1 MSTANE
7 IQKITVSD
15 ISVLVVKK
23 DIKNLHL
30 SVLPPLGKVRVTAP
44 FRMKDEAIRM
54 AVVSRLSWIK
64 KQQTK
69 FQNQDRQTIREY
81 VSGESHY
88 LLGKSYRLKLVVKK
102 GAPNVFTKGKTLI
115 VIEIEENAPH
125 EKLDKAFL
133 KWYRENLRK
142 ISDSLLPKWE
152 KKMDVKI
159 NKVGIRHMKTRWGS
173 CNSVS
178 KTIWLNLELIKKPT
192 SCIEYVL
199 AHEFCHVIEKKH
211 NDKFLGLM
219 NLHMPKWRMYK
230 DELNRMP
237 LAYEKWKY

>member
-1 MSTANE
+1 MSTADGT
-7 IQKITVSD
+7 QKIIVSD

-23 DIKNLHL
+23 EVKNLHL
-30 SVLPPLGKVRVTAP
+30 SVLPPLGTVRVTAP
-44 FRMKDEAIRM
+44 FRMKDESIRI

-69 FQNQDRQTIREY
+69 FQDQDRQTLREY

-88 LLGKSYRLKLVVKK
+88 LLGKSYRLKLVSKK
-102 GAPNVFTKGKTLI
+102 GVPKVFTKGKTQI
-115 VIEIEENAPH
+115 VIEIEKDISH
-125 EKLDKAFL
+125 EIIEKTFL

-142 ISDSLLPKWE
+142 IVDSLQPRWE
-152 KKMDVKI
+152 KKIDVKVK
-159 NKVGIRHMKTRWGS
+159 KVSIRHMKTRWGS

-192 SCIEYVL
+192 SCIEYVMV
-199 AHEFCHVIEKKH
+199 HEFCHLIEKKH
-211 NDKFLGLM
+211 NDKFIELM
-219 NLHMPKWRMYK
+219 DLHMPKWRMYK